1 MYFWKNC
8 NIYMKALFLVALL
21 ALSSSAF
28 CQYYYKDIIGT
39 RETADMVKAYQT
51 NKVTRVLLNSFDED
65 GTKTENFYVEQVFSP
80 AAQTLTTTTRSGLT
94 EESVLTSHI
103 NPQGLVV
110 KTVDSSSSLVTTT
123 VYHYDAAGQLTS
135 LVSTSVDS
143 AKRVNLIEEHKW
155 EYSNGKISRMLRIKN
170 KIDTAVVTFK
180 LDEAGNISEEVS
192 VRNGIKSEPVYY
204 YYDGQNRLTDI
215 VRFNNKVRKLLP
227 EYMFEYSSSNQV
239 IQKITVPSN
248 SSEYLI
254 WRYQYDDRG
263 LKIKEAVFNKQKK
276 LNGKIEYLYSF
287 SS

>member
-1 MYFWKNC
+1 
-8 NIYMKALFLVALL
+8 
-21 ALSSSAF
+21 
-28 CQYYYKDIIGT
+28 
-39 RETADMVKAYQT
+39 
-51 NKVTRVLLNSFDED
+51 
-65 GTKTENFYVEQVFSP
+65 
-80 AAQTLTTTTRSGLT
+80 
-94 EESVLTSHI
+94 
-103 NPQGLVV
+103 VV